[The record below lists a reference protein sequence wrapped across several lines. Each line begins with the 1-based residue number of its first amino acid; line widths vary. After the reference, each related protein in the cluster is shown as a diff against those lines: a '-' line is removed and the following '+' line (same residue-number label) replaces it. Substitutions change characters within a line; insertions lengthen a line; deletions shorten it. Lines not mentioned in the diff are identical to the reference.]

1 MSFKTYAAPFAL
13 LCKLCSAPDG
23 DGDTDWPEEPEL
35 TADAAVTRDA
45 AVVSDASG
53 RADAAP
59 SVPFA
64 DAGVPSADASASSA
78 ADGAQVSLGD
88 GSVAAAPHLA
98 SDAAVTAPACPPGL
112 FRDDRCTQLSPTV
125 RAYEPRFALWS
136 DGTSKERYIELPAG
150 AVIDA
155 TEDDNWVFPV
165 GTRLYKTFARD
176 GVKLETRIMEK
187 TAAGRGVDTWS
198 FRSYAWNKEQTGT
211 VPAEDTGRQNVL
223 GTTHDIPS
231 LAQCR
236 SCHSA
241 AGQDGPNGFSA
252 IQLNHS
258 KLGTN
263 LAGLIAQ
270 GKVKTPHGQQLRE
283 LAVVPGDDV
292 IQEGLGVLHAN
303 CGHCHGGPNP
313 RAQLKLRLAVG
324 QTVLLATDIFQ
335 STVNVPLG
343 VWTGRTRSDGVPY
356 TLRAAPGDAALSA
369 IVARMSTRGSKDQ
382 MPPIGTELVDEVGLS
397 AVKAMVAELPSG
409 DVDL

>member
-1 MSFKTYAAPFAL
+1 MSFKTFAAPFAL

-23 DGDTDWPEEPEL
+23 DSDPDWPEEPQPI
-35 TADAAVTRDA
+35 ADAAVTRDA
-45 AVVSDASG
+45 A
-53 RADAAP
+53 ADAAIAHDA
-59 SVPFA
+59 SIRSDAAASDRDA
-64 DAGVPSADASASSA
+64 DAGVPISDASAPSA
-78 ADGAQVSLGD
+78 AEGGQVNSGD
-88 GSVAAAPHLA
+88 SGTAAP
-98 SDAAVTAPACPPGL
+98 DAEPAAPICPPGL
-112 FRDDRCTQLSPTV
+112 FRDDKCTQLSPSV

-136 DGTSKERYIELPAG
+136 DGTTKERYIELPAG

-155 TEDDNWVFPV
+155 TEDDSWVFPV

-176 GVKLETRIMEK
+176 GMKLETRIMEK
-187 TAAGRGVDTWS
+187 TTAGRGVDTWS
-198 FRSYAWNKEQTGT
+198 FRAYAWNKEQTGT
-211 VPAEDTGRQNVL
+211 VLVEETGRQNVL

-241 AGQDGPNGFSA
+241 AGQDGSNGFSA
-252 IQLNHS
+252 IQLNHL
-258 KLGTN
+258 KVGTN
-263 LAGLIAQ
+263 LTGLIAQ
-270 GKVKTPHGQQLRE
+270 GKVKTPHGQQLRD

-292 IQEGLGVLHAN
+292 IQDGLGVLHAN

-313 RAQLKLRLAVG
+313 RAQLKLRLSVG
-324 QTVLLATDIFQ
+324 QTVLLATDIFK

-356 TLRAAPGDAALSA
+356 MLRASPGDAALSA

-382 MPPIGTELVDEVGLS
+382 MPPIGTEFVDEAGLS

-409 DVDL
+409 DLDL